1 MLSSCPLSNSHS
13 NHLLSSCLF
22 FSFSFFPTAQ
32 PFFFFFS
39 FPLFF
44 LLKIS
49 LRTTGGSLDSATFP
63 SLLGGS
69 ENANSRELSTE
80 ILFELMQLKL
90 KYARSQ
96 SFFGVLQDVH
106 APAIVKT
113 VAGLETE
120 GERAEGGGVMNYGYE
135 GVVGGMNGG
144 TGKGSWT
151 TCECDISVQRLADL
165 DEKG

>member
-1 MLSSCPLSNSHS
+1 MCCPAAH
-13 NHLLSSCLF
+13 C
-22 FSFSFFPTAQ
+22 PTLTQ
-32 PFFFFFS
+32 ITYSRLVFFFFLFFFFPHGPALFFFP

-113 VAGLETE
+113 VAGLEME

-135 GVVGGMNGG
+135 EGGWRDERGDG
-144 TGKGSWT
+144 EG
-151 TCECDISVQRLADL
+151 IL
-165 DEKG
+165 DNV

>member
-13 NHLLSSCLF
+13 NHLLSSRLF
-22 FSFSFFPTAQ
+22 FPFSLFFP
-32 PFFFFFS
+32 PRPSPFLFFFLS
-39 FPLFF
+39 LSF

-106 APAIVKT
+106 APAVVKT
-113 VAGLETE
+113 VAGLEME
-120 GERAEGGGVMNYGYE
+120 GERAKGGGGVMDYGYGRVGWRDERGDGE
-135 GVVGGMNGG
+135 GILGNV
-144 TGKGSWT
+144 
-151 TCECDISVQRLADL
+151 
-165 DEKG
+165 

>member
-1 MLSSCPLSNSHS
+1 VLSSCPLSNSHS
-13 NHLLSSCLF
+13 SHLLSSCLF
-22 FSFSFFPTAQ
+22 FSFFFSFFPTAQ
-32 PFFFFFS
+32 PFFFFF
-39 FPLFF
+39 FPFFF

-80 ILFELMQLKL
+80 ILFELMRLKL

-113 VAGLETE
+113 VAGLEME
-120 GERAEGGGVMNYGYE
+120 GEREEGGG
-135 GVVGGMNGG
+135 
-144 TGKGSWT
+144 
-151 TCECDISVQRLADL
+151 CDELWV
-165 DEKG
+165 